1 MKKLSI
7 LLALSAMA
15 MVSCQNAY
23 EPKTVSLSS
32 QEDSINY
39 ALGLSNGAQI
49 KMYYLYNDSTKQAIN
64 EFMDGLVRGYEG
76 TNGQLTE
83 LQQVG
88 INFGIGIQQMQKSGI
103 INNAAWTL
111 NQEIFFQGL
120 INGIYQD
127 TTMMTAGTAQEFF
140 QSKYSNNDIQID
152 SLHPQKVNT
161 KKCGVKVRN
170 IALNSALD
178 SLNYAFG
185 YLNGNELAQGL
196 ITDEET
202 KDASVSALAASIN
215 KGLKDKTKNVQLVR
229 MAENIGQQIKEQE
242 PVGLVGVEGL
252 GTDFE
257 MLKQGFINGFYQEFG
272 QMTLEQANEYIQTT
286 INNMKY
292 GKNLEEGEE
301 FLAQNAL
308 RDGVKTTESGL
319 QYEIIKEGKG
329 KVPTTEDKVKVH
341 YHGTLIDG
349 TVFDSSV
356 DRGEPIVFGVTQVIK
371 GWTEALQMMPVGSK
385 WKLYIPYDLAYG
397 EREAGQIPPYS
408 TLIFEVELLGI
419 EK

>member
-103 INNAAWTL
+103 INKAAWTL

-292 GKNLEEGEE
+292 GKNLKEGEE

-308 RDGVKTTESGL
+308 RDGVTTTESGL

-329 KVPTTEDKVKVH
+329 KVPTTADKVKVH

>member
-7 LLALSAMA
+7 LLALGAMS

-23 EPKTVSLSS
+23 EPKTVNLSS

-49 KMYYLYNDSTKQAIN
+49 KMYYLYSDSTKQAIN

-76 TNGQLTE
+76 SNGQLTE
-83 LQQVG
+83 IQQVG
-88 INFGIGIQQMQKSGI
+88 INLGIGIQQMQKNGI

-111 NQEIFFQGL
+111 NQAIFFQGL

-127 TTMMTAGTAQEFF
+127 TTMMTVGTAQEFF
-140 QSKYSNNDIQID
+140 QSKYNNNDIQID

-185 YLNGNELAQGL
+185 YLNGNELKQGFF
-196 ITDEET
+196 TDEDT
-202 KDASVSALAASIN
+202 KDANVSALVASIN

-229 MAENIGQQIKEQE
+229 MAENIGQQIKDQE

-257 MLKQGFINGFYQEFG
+257 MLKQGFVNGFYQEFG

-292 GKNLEEGEE
+292 GKNMEEGDE
-301 FLAQNAL
+301 FLAQNVL
-308 RDGVKTTESGL
+308 RDGVKITESGL

-329 KVPTTEDKVKVH
+329 QVPTTEDKVKVH

-385 WKLYIPYDLAYG
+385 WKLYIPYYLAYG

>member
-127 TTMMTAGTAQEFF
+127 TTMMTASTAQEFF

-161 KKCGVKVRN
+161 KKCGVKVRI

-185 YLNGNELAQGL
+185 YLNGNELAQGM

-292 GKNLEEGEE
+292 GKNLAEGEE

-308 RDGVKTTESGL
+308 RDGVTTTESGL

-329 KVPTTEDKVKVH
+329 KVPTTADKVKVH